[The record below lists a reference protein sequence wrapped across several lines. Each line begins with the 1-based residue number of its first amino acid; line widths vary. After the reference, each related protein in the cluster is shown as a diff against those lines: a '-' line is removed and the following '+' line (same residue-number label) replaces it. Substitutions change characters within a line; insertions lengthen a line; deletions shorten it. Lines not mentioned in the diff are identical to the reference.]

1 VLRETSAILKI
12 SGVEFPV
19 TATAVGVT
27 SLSTPCDVVKLFG
40 KGRGYNL
47 VMDDDAD
54 PAEEKMFLLAA
65 RFISGL
71 LAGEKVKAPPVD
83 LSGLPDFERRALEA
97 TVTIPRG
104 EVRSYAWVAGKA
116 GSPRGARATGQAMKK
131 NPVPLI
137 VPCHRVID
145 SAGTP
150 GGYGGR
156 LDVKRKLLE
165 LEGADEL
172 VTWKVSS

>member
-1 VLRETSAILKI
+1 MSHEASGVLKI
-12 SGVEFPV
+12 GGVEFPL
-19 TATAVGVT
+19 TSTSVGVT
-27 SLSTPCDVVKLFG
+27 SLNTPRDVMKLFG

-47 VMDDDAD
+47 VVADDAG
-54 PAEEKMFLLAA
+54 PGEEKIFMLAA

-71 LAGEKVKAPPVD
+71 LAGERVKAPPVD
-83 LSGLPDFERRALEA
+83 LSGLPDFERKALEA
-97 TVTIPRG
+97 TLTIPRG

-116 GSPRGARATGQAMKK
+116 GSPRGARAAGQAMKK

-145 SAGTP
+145 SAGTQ

-165 LEGADEL
+165 LEGADDL